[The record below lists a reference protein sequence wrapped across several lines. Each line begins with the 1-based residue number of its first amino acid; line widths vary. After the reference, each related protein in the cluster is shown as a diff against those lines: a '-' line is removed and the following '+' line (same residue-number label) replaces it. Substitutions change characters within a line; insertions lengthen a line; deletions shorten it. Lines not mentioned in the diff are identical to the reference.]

1 MNHQDH
7 VHLIRGGIPQP
18 AGVWADLGSGEGAFT
33 LALADCL
40 GPGGEIYS
48 LDKDGQALQRQE
60 QALRAQFP
68 QLKLTILQDDF
79 TRPLP
84 VPALDGVVIANALH
98 FLRDKGAALRQIRA
112 ALKPGG
118 RLIVVEYNLDRGN
131 LWVPH
136 PFSYSSWVRLAE
148 QHGFTQTELLATR
161 PSRFLGEI
169 YSALSRLSADFTRLE
184 TTNMIE

>member
-18 AGVWADLGSGEGAFT
+18 GGVWADLGSGEGAFT
-33 LALADCL
+33 LALAECL
-40 GPGGEIYS
+40 GPGSEIFS
-48 LDKDGQALQRQE
+48 VDKDGRALQRQE
-60 QALRAQFP
+60 QALHAQFP
-68 QLKLTILQDDF
+68 QLKLTTLQDDF

-84 VPALDGVVIANALH
+84 VPALDGVVTANALH
-98 FLRDKGAALRQIRA
+98 FLRDKGPALHQIRA

-118 RLIVVEYNLDRGN
+118 RLIVVEYNVDRGN

-136 PFSYSSWVRLAE
+136 PFSYSRWVKLAQ
-148 QHGFTQTELLATR
+148 QHGFIQTELLATR

-169 YSALSRLSADFTRLE
+169 YSALSCSSA
-184 TTNMIE
+184 